1 MEGKELIKKRFA
13 HNLDGYDALSVVQR
27 AVCKHVDELLG
38 SILPSVEGHVA
49 LELGAGT
56 GFFTEHLLRRFHDK
70 SWTINDIVPETET
83 YLEKVV
89 AKSGYNNPITFVWGD
104 AESIAFPANMS
115 LLASASLFQWFDA
128 LDVFLKR
135 VGTNIA
141 KGGYVVF
148 SSFGA
153 NNFFEIREASFGN
166 KGILFP
172 NYEKVMMW
180 CREAGFEILHSDD
193 YIHELVFPT
202 VSDMIHY
209 LRDTGVNGS
218 SKGSWSRAEYNDFC
232 TRYKESFSKDGGV
245 TLSFNPIIFILRK
258 I

>member
-27 AVCKHVDELLG
+27 AVCEHIDGLLA
-38 SILPSVEGHVA
+38 SLVPSVEGNVA
-49 LELGAGT
+49 MELGAGT
-56 GFFTEHLLRRFHDK
+56 GFFTEHLLKRFPDK
-70 SWTINDIVPETET
+70 NWTINDIVPETEV
-83 YLEKVV
+83 YLGKVI
-89 AKSGYNNPITFVWGD
+89 AKSGYKDPVTFVWGD
-104 AESIAFPANMS
+104 AENIVFPTGLS
-115 LLASASLFQWFDA
+115 FLASASLFQWFDA
-128 LDVFLKR
+128 LDLFLKR

-148 SSFGA
+148 SSFGE
-153 NNFFEIREASFGN
+153 NNFFEIREASLGN

-172 NYEKVMMW
+172 DYKEVKMW
-180 CREAGFEILHSDD
+180 CCDAGFEVLHSDD

-209 LRDTGVNGS
+209 LRDTGVNGN
-218 SKGSWSRAEYNDFC
+218 SKGNWSRVEYNAFC
-232 TRYKESFSKDGGV
+232 NRYKESFSKDEGV
-245 TLSFNPIIFILRK
+245 KLSFNPILFILRK

>member
-27 AVCKHVDELLG
+27 AVCERIDGVLDSLV
-38 SILPSVEGHVA
+38 PTVEGQVA
-49 LELGAGT
+49 MELGAGT
-56 GFFTEHLLRRFHDK
+56 GFFTEHLLRRFPDK
-70 SWTINDIVPETET
+70 NWTINDIVPETEAFLAKIVARSNCKEGVT
-83 YLEKVV
+83 Y
-89 AKSGYNNPITFVWGD
+89 VWGD
-104 AESIAFPANMS
+104 AENIVFPSGLS

-135 VGTNIA
+135 VGTNLA

-148 SSFGA
+148 SSFGE
-153 NNFFEIREASFGN
+153 NNFFEIREASLGR
-166 KGILFP
+166 KGIVFP
-172 NYEKVMMW
+172 DYTKVEGW
-180 CREAGFEILHSDD
+180 CRDAGFEVVHSEE
-193 YIHELVFPT
+193 YTHELVFPT

-209 LRDTGVNGS
+209 LRDTGVNGHS
-218 SKGSWSRAEYNDFC
+218 QGSWSRADYNDFC
-232 TRYKESFSKDGGV
+232 NRYKESFSKEGGV